1 VYQGGSIGLGY
12 GSRADDGVAGGPAHQ
27 NPMLTRRRQ
36 MRKRMIRMLAVAMI
50 ASPLLGVLVHVEPAA
65 AMKCWQPGGHG
76 TPYICSAG

>member
-1 VYQGGSIGLGY
+1 
-12 GSRADDGVAGGPAHQ
+12 
-27 NPMLTRRRQ
+27 